1 MVVSLE
7 LKMDNNIVGSFKI
20 SNEIGPI
27 NADSEFLPFGIFV
40 SIGSHF
46 DVEFTRTAKVKP
58 AGISIKLAWMELPT
72 SFEIYFRTY
81 PVKNV
86 VNNHSF
92 HVDFYLKSGADSHLL
107 NARPLDLFTEDAV
120 GVLIPESIF
129 NLDFDPKWIY
139 SDTYSIRMVFVG
151 SEFVFGHKA
160 YLQETWPAA
169 NGQPMPL
176 NLPFTPKVQK
186 LSLSFI

>member
-1 MVVSLE
+1 
-7 LKMDNNIVGSFKI
+7 MDNNIVSSFKI
-20 SNEIGPI
+20 SNEIGSI
-27 NADSEFLPFGIFV
+27 NRDSEFLLFGIFV

-46 DVEFTRTAKVKP
+46 DIEFTRTTNIKP

-72 SFEIYFRTY
+72 SFAIYFQAY

-86 VNNHSF
+86 INNHSF
-92 HVDFYLKSGADSHLL
+92 HVDFYLKSGADLHPL
-107 NARPLDLFTEDAV
+107 NPRPLELFTEDRD
-120 GVLIPESIF
+120 GVLKPESIF

-139 SDTYSIRMVFVG
+139 GDTYSISMVFVG
-151 SEFVFGHKA
+151 SEFAFGHKVFRQA
-160 YLQETWPAA
+160 YLQETWPLA
-169 NGQPMPL
+169 NGQPIPL